1 MVKHTQTIYQLLPT
15 ICLSMFDHFVE
26 LAHDRDRCPLICYP
40 NQWTGFYMITASV
53 IKELN
58 KIEVGEKK
66 VLKAKSLLSKVSKV

>member
-1 MVKHTQTIYQLLPT
+1 MLKSIYH
-15 ICLSMFDHFVE
+15 CF
-26 LAHDRDRCPLICYP
+26 A

>member
-1 MVKHTQTIYQLLPT
+1 MSPKQPKQKLKIYIRPT
-15 ICLSMFDHFVE
+15 NR
-26 LAHDRDRCPLICYP
+26 A

-66 VLKAKSLLSKVSKV
+66 VLKAKSLLSKVSKVQ